1 MALRIKK
8 LVAATL
14 GSAAL
19 LALWASGPVQ
29 AEEAAWPARPIQM
42 IVASSAGS
50 GTDALARVMA
60 QRLTVALK
68 QPVVIENRPG
78 GSGVIGT
85 NAVVKAPA
93 DGYTILYTT
102 ASNQVVAP
110 AVLKTIPYDP
120 KKSLVP
126 IAETAEGGV
135 VLLVS
140 NDLPVRNLPELIQLV
155 KANPDKYSYASWS
168 TGSSGQLMME
178 WLKKQTDMKTDH
190 VAYRTSNQLLTDLA
204 SGVVKIGWTDPAA
217 PVPFLRSG
225 KVRAIAVAGNVRAPQ
240 LPDVKTMGEQG
251 YKFDAVGWFGMFAP
265 AGTNPAIVKRLADE
279 VNKVQASPELA
290 TMMKNMNFG
299 PPPLKTTAQFAE
311 TVSRDLQLWGK
322 IAADAKIRLDE

>member
-1 MALRIKK
+1 MALRIQK
-8 LVAATL
+8 LVAVAL
-14 GSAAL
+14 GTGAL
-19 LALWASGPVQ
+19 LALCASGWAQ
-29 AEEAAWPARPIQM
+29 AQEAWPARPIQM

-60 QRLTVALK
+60 QRLSVSLK

-85 NAVVKAPA
+85 NAVVRAPA

-102 ASNQVVAP
+102 ASNMVIAP
-110 AVLKTIPYDP
+110 AVLKAIPYDP

-135 VLLVS
+135 MLLVS
-140 NDLPVRNLPELIQLV
+140 NDLPVHSLPELIQLV
-155 KANPDKYSYASWS
+155 KAHPDKYSYATWS
-168 TGSSGQLMME
+168 MGSSGQLMME
-178 WLKKQTDMKTDH
+178 WLKKQTGMQADH

-204 SGVVKIGWTDPAA
+204 SGVVKIGWTDPSA

-225 KVRAIAVAGNVRAPQ
+225 KVRAIAIGGNVRAPQ
-240 LPDVKTMGEQG
+240 FPDVKTMGEQG

-290 TMMKNMNFG
+290 AMMKTMNFG
-299 PPPLKTTAQFAE
+299 PPPVKTSVQFGE
-311 TVSRDLQLWGK
+311 TVNQDLQVWSK

>member
-1 MALRIKK
+1 MQRLASVTIG
-8 LVAATL
+8 T
-14 GSAAL
+14 GAL
-19 LALWASGPVQ
+19 LALCASGWVR
-29 AEEAAWPARPIQM
+29 AEDASWPTHPIQM

-60 QRLTVALK
+60 QRLSVALK
-68 QPVVIENRPG
+68 QPVVVDNRPG
-78 GSGVIGT
+78 AGGVIGT
-85 NAVVKAPA
+85 SAVVKAPA

-102 ASNQVVAP
+102 ASNMVIAP

-140 NDLPVRNLPELIQLV
+140 NDLPVRSLPELIQLI
-155 KANPDKYSYASWS
+155 KSNPDKYSYASWS

-178 WLKKQTDMKTDH
+178 WLKKQTGMKTEH

-204 SGVVKIGWTDPAA
+204 SGVLKIGWTDPNA

-225 KVRAIAVAGNVRAPQ
+225 KVRAIAIAGNVRAPQ
-240 LPDVKTMGEQG
+240 LPEVRTMGEQG

-279 VNKVQASPELA
+279 ANKVQTSPDIA
-290 TMMKNMNFG
+290 TLMRTMNFG
-299 PPPLKTTAQFAE
+299 PPPVKTSVQFAE
-311 TVSRDLQLWGK
+311 IVSHDLQVWSK
-322 IAADAKIRLDE
+322 IAADAGIRLDE

>member
-1 MALRIKK
+1 MAFRIQK
-8 LVAATL
+8 LVAATV
-14 GSAAL
+14 GTAAL
-19 LALWASGPVQ
+19 LALCGSGRAQ
-29 AEEAAWPARPIQM
+29 EAWPARPVQM

-60 QRLTVALK
+60 QRLSVALK

-102 ASNQVVAP
+102 ASNQVIAP

-126 IAETAEGGV
+126 IAQTAEGGV
-135 VLLVS
+135 MLLVS
-140 NDLPVRNLPELIQLV
+140 NDLPVHNLPELIQLV
-155 KANPDKYSYASWS
+155 KANPDKYSYATWS
-168 TGSSGQLMME
+168 MGSSGQLMME
-178 WLKKQTDMKTDH
+178 WLKKQTGMKTDH

-204 SGVVKIGWTDPAA
+204 SGVVKIGWTDPSA

-225 KVRAIAVAGNVRAPQ
+225 KVRAIAIGGNVRAPQ
-240 LPDVKTMGEQG
+240 LPEVKTMGEQG

-290 TMMKNMNFG
+290 AMMKSMNFG
-299 PPPLKTTAQFAE
+299 PPPMKTSVQFGE
-311 TVSRDLQLWGK
+311 TVSHDLQVWAK

>member
-1 MALRIKK
+1 MALRIQK
-8 LVAATL
+8 LVAVTL
-14 GSAAL
+14 GTAAL
-19 LALWASGPVQ
+19 LALCASGQ
-29 AEEAAWPARPIQM
+29 AQEAWPARPIQM

-60 QRLTVALK
+60 QRLSASLK
-68 QPVVIENRPG
+68 QPVVVENRPG

-85 NAVVKAPA
+85 SAVVKAPA

-102 ASNQVVAP
+102 ASNQVIAP

-135 VLLVS
+135 MLLVS
-140 NDLPVRNLPELIQLV
+140 NDLPAHNLQELIQLV
-155 KANPDKYSYASWS
+155 KANPDKYSYASWA
-168 TGSSGQLMME
+168 TGSSGQLTME
-178 WLKKQTDMKTDH
+178 WLKKQTGMKTDH
-190 VAYRTSNQLLTDLA
+190 VAYRTSNQLLTDLS

-225 KVRAIAVAGNVRAPQ
+225 KVRAIAITGNVRAPQ

-251 YKFDAVGWFGMFAP
+251 YKFDMVGWFGMFAP

-279 VNKVQASPELA
+279 VNKVQASPDLA
-290 TMMKNMNFG
+290 AMMKSMNFG
-299 PPPLKTTAQFAE
+299 PPPVKTSVQFGE
-311 TVSRDLQLWGK
+311 TVSNDLQAWSK
-322 IAADAKIRLDE
+322 IAGDAKIRLDE

>member
-1 MALRIKK
+1 MALRVHK
-8 LVAATL
+8 
-14 GSAAL
+14 L
-19 LALWASGPVQ
+19 LAAPLGAAAFLVWCGPAQ
-29 AEEAAWPARPIQM
+29 AQDAWPTRPVQM

-60 QRLTVALK
+60 QRLSAALK

-102 ASNQVVAP
+102 ASNQVIAP

-126 IAETAEGGV
+126 IAQTAEGGV

-140 NDLPVRNLPELIQLV
+140 NDLPVNSLPELIQLV
-155 KANPDKYSYASWS
+155 KANSDKYSYASWS
-168 TGSSGQLMME
+168 IGSSGQLMME
-178 WLKKQTDMKTDH
+178 WLKKQTGMKTDH
-190 VAYRTSNQLLTDLA
+190 VAYRTSNQMLTDLA
-204 SGVVKIGWTDPAA
+204 SGVVKIGWTDPNA

-225 KVRAIAVAGNVRAPQ
+225 KVRAIAITGNSRAPQ
-240 LPDVKTMGEQG
+240 LPEVKTMGEQG

-265 AGTNPAIVKRLADE
+265 AGTSPAIVKRLADE

-290 TMMKNMNFG
+290 AMMKSMNFG
-299 PPPLKTTAQFAE
+299 PPPMKTPAQFGE
-311 TVSRDLQLWGK
+311 TVSHDLQVWSK

>member
-1 MALRIKK
+1 MAIQMRK
-8 LVAATL
+8 LVAVTL
-14 GSAAL
+14 GTAAL
-19 LALWASGPVQ
+19 LTLCGAGSVQ
-29 AEEAAWPARPIQM
+29 AEDAWPTRPIQM

-50 GTDALARVMA
+50 GTDALARLMA
-60 QRLTVALK
+60 QRLSVALK
-68 QPVVIENRPG
+68 QPVVVDNRPG
-78 GSGVIGT
+78 GSGVVGT

-102 ASNQVVAP
+102 ASNMVIAP

-126 IAETAEGGV
+126 IAETCEGGV

-140 NDLPVRNLPELIQLV
+140 NDLPVHNLPELIQLL
-155 KANPDKYSYASWS
+155 KANPDKYSYATWA

-178 WLKKQTDMKTDH
+178 WLKKQTGMKTDH
-190 VAYRTSNQLLTDLA
+190 VPYRTSTQLLTDLS
-204 SGVVKIGWTDPAA
+204 SGIVKIGWTDPGA

-225 KVRAIAVAGNVRAPQ
+225 KVRAIAIAGNVRAPQ

-279 VNKVQASPELA
+279 VNKAQASPDLAA
-290 TMMKNMNFG
+290 TMKVMNFG
-299 PPPLKTTAQFAE
+299 PPPVKTPAQFGE
-311 TVSRDLQLWGK
+311 TVSHDLQVWSK
-322 IAADAKIRLDE
+322 IATDAGIQLD

>member
-1 MALRIKK
+1 MALRIQK
-8 LVAATL
+8 LVAVAL
-14 GSAAL
+14 GTGAL
-19 LALWASGPVQ
+19 LALCASGWAQ
-29 AEEAAWPARPIQM
+29 AQEAWPARPIQM

-60 QRLTVALK
+60 QRLSVSLK

-85 NAVVKAPA
+85 NAVVRAPA

-102 ASNQVVAP
+102 ASNMVIAP
-110 AVLKTIPYDP
+110 AVLKAIPYDP

-135 VLLVS
+135 MLLVS
-140 NDLPVRNLPELIQLV
+140 NDLPVHSLPELIQLV
-155 KANPDKYSYASWS
+155 KAHPDKYSYATWS
-168 TGSSGQLMME
+168 MGSSGQLMME
-178 WLKKQTDMKTDH
+178 WLKKQTGMQADH

-204 SGVVKIGWTDPAA
+204 SGVVKIGWTDPSA

-225 KVRAIAVAGNVRAPQ
+225 KVRAIAIGGNVRAPQ
-240 LPDVKTMGEQG
+240 FPDVKTMGEQG

-279 VNKVQASPELA
+279 VNKVQTSPELA
-290 TMMKNMNFG
+290 AMMKAMNFG
-299 PPPLKTTAQFAE
+299 PPPVKTSVQFGE
-311 TVSRDLQLWGK
+311 TVNQDLQVWSK